1 MPTRRIKACPVK
13 VTGTAPDGQ
22 QFESTIEEDFFVL
35 LRFNRLVASFE
46 AQPVKVEWLD
56 AKGKIHTYTPDA
68 LVHYHQD
75 MDEFVS
81 KPPLLCEVKP
91 DPEDSPQ
98 PVTRKRPYKENA
110 AENALKWA
118 AAKRYAAA
126 QGWEFSV
133 FREKDVRTPYL
144 KNVRF
149 LLRALEKVKDS
160 HFQPELLEKLDE
172 HGSLTLDEWAG
183 TLASTLEARAK
194 VLPACYRLIALQRVK
209 VDLEQPLTLQSM
221 VRAMSHA

>member
-1 MPTRRIKACPVK
+1 M
-13 VTGTAPDGQ
+13 TGTAPDGQ

-35 LRFNRLVASFE
+35 LRFNRSVASFE

-56 AKGKIHTYTPDA
+56 AKGKIHTYTPDV

-75 MDEFVS
+75 MDESVS
-81 KPPLLCEVKP
+81 KPPLLCEIKP
-91 DPEDSPQ
+91 DHPEDAPQ
-98 PVTRKRPYKENA
+98 PVKRKHPYKENA

-118 AAKRYAAA
+118 AAKRYATA

-172 HGSLTLDEWAG
+172 NGSLTLDEWAG

-194 VLPACYRLIALQRVK
+194 VLPACYRLIALQRVE